1 MTQLLD
7 LTAYRSKA
15 IERRAFASWE
25 KRFGESYGVETRL
38 ADLTDKTLYFLAKP
52 GEQTALAHYELI
64 MGILDMGKGPKFYY
78 LDGEDQLMVSDV
90 QLFLIDQVRFEL
102 MRRLGWLASFPGQDY
117 PLFEM
122 VQAFETI
129 KGEVGQ
135 KPVAL
140 SRSHPEYDAY
150 NKLINA
156 DKQVFMRRKIVAALK
171 KFGATFTE

>member
-15 IERRAFASWE
+15 VEQRAFSAWQ

-52 GEQTALAHYELI
+52 GEETALAHYELI

-78 LDGEDQLMVSDV
+78 LDGKDQLLVTDV

-102 MRRLGWLASFPGQDY
+102 MRRLGWLASFAGQDY
-117 PLFEM
+117 TLFEM

-129 KGEVGQ
+129 RAEVRQ
-135 KPVAL
+135 TPVEL

-150 NKLINA
+150 NMLING
-156 DKQVFMRRKIVAALK
+156 DKQVFMRRKIVAALQE
-171 KFGATFTE
+171 FGGRFAE